1 MALSTMTELEAVNF
15 MLATIGESPVSSLNE
30 SGNVDAV
37 MAYQALTKV
46 SREVQSKGWHFN
58 TEANLTLTPLFPSS
72 EIRLP
77 SNCVQVDTVG
87 QDKHTDVAQRGLLL
101 YNRGEKT
108 VKFTKSLVVDMVVLL
123 EWDLLPQ
130 AAREYISVRSARS
143 FHTRSVGGAETYQ
156 LTAQEESDAL
166 TNLKKFDGRTRDS
179 NFLTGS
185 ESVARIIRRRRVG
198 R

>member
-37 MAYQALTKV
+37 MAFQALNRV

-58 TEANLTLTPLFPSS
+58 TESDLKLTPTFPSN

-87 QDKHTDVAQRGLLL
+87 VDKAIDVAQRGLVL
-101 YNRGEKT
+101 YNRIDKT
-108 VKFTKSLVVDMVVLL
+108 TVFSKSLLVDMVLL
-123 EWDLLPQ
+123 LDWDLLPQ
-130 AAREYISVRSARS
+130 AAREYIAIRAARS
-143 FHTRSVGGAETYQ
+143 FQTRSVGGTESFQ
-156 LTAQEESDAL
+156 LTSMEEVEAL
-166 TNLKKFDGRTRDS
+166 TNLKKFDGRTRDT
-179 NFLTGS
+179 NFLSGS
-185 ESVARIIRRRRVG
+185 ESVARILRRRTVLR
-198 R
+198 